1 MNKILFC
8 GIIWISGKLL
18 LLNSHN
24 SGKLNNIIWT
34 GQQLILLM
42 G

>member
-18 LLNSHN
+18 LHSHK
-24 SGKLNNIIWT
+24 SSKLDNIIWT
-34 GQQLILLM
+34 GQQVMILI